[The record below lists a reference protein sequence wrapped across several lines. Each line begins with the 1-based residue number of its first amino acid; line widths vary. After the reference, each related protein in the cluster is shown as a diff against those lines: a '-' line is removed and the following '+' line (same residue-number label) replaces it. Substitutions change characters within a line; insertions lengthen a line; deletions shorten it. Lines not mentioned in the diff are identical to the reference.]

1 MLRRSTLLVA
11 FAGLLGAAGVADAAI
26 AAHVAG
32 GATLERAAEILMV
45 HGAALLGLASL
56 VARAGERWT
65 IALAAAAMGV
75 GAALFGLDVTLLTLQ
90 GHRLFPNAAPI
101 GGSTMIASW
110 LIVGLLALAG
120 HLEPPRD
127 DA

>member
-1 MLRRSTLLVA
+1 MPPSALLVA
-11 FAGLLGAAGVADAAI
+11 FAGLLGATGVADAAL

-56 VARAGERWT
+56 VARSGERVT
-65 IALAAAAMGV
+65 VAIAAAALGC
-75 GAALFGLDVTLLTLQ
+75 GAALFGLDVTLLTLR
-90 GHRLFPNAAPI
+90 GERLFPYAAPI

-110 LIVGLLALAG
+110 LIIGLLALAG
-120 HLEPPRD
+120 HFSPRPRG
-127 DA
+127 